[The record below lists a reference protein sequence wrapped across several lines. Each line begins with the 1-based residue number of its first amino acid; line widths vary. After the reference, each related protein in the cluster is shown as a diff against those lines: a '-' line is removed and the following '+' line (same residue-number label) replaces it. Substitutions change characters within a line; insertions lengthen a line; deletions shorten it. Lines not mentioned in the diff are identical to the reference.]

1 MLFDSPPAKLALGA
15 AYTMAMCQRAMV
27 DKALFRDDERVRE
40 LTKRWAVGLRA
51 RLGIQ
56 VRAEG
61 FESVDWSRPY
71 IVMANHQSYLDV
83 LALFSAMPRTF
94 GVVAKKE
101 LFSIPFFSGV
111 MRAIGCI
118 PIDRTNRA
126 DSVAS
131 LRDVA
136 AEVGAGRTIAV
147 FPEGTRSRG
156 DRIQPLKTGSF
167 HLARL
172 AKVPVLP
179 IGIHGSH
186 ALMPRE
192 NRGISAGTIQIRC
205 GSPIEPPASSGR
217 RLKACVEQVRSELGR
232 LARVPLLD

>member
-1 MLFDSPPAKLALGA
+1 MWLDSPAAKLVLGA

-27 DKALFRDDERVRE
+27 DKAVFGDDERVRD
-40 LTKRWAVGLRA
+40 LTKQWSKGLRA
-51 RLGIQ
+51 RLGIE
-56 VRAEG
+56 VRAQG
-61 FESVDWSRPY
+61 FDHVDWSRPY
-71 IVMANHQSYLDV
+71 VVMANHQSYLDV
-83 LALFSAMPRTF
+83 LALFSAMPRAF

-118 PIDRTNRA
+118 PIDRENRA

-136 AEVGAGRTIAV
+136 AEVGKGRTIAV

-156 DRIQPLKTGSF
+156 DHIQPLKTGSF

-172 AKVPVLP
+172 ARVPVLP
-179 IGIHGSH
+179 VGISGSH

-192 NRGISAGTIQIRC
+192 NRGIRGGVIEVRC
-205 GSPIEPPASSGR
+205 GAPVEPPPSSGR
-217 RLKACVEQVRSELGR
+217 RLKECVGQVRAELGR